1 MTASVFWDR
10 LAERYAT
17 QPIKD
22 PSAYEKTL
30 ERTRSYLKD
39 TDRVLEV
46 GCGTGTTAL
55 LLADAAGEVI
65 ATDYS
70 DGMISIAERK
80 RQEQGIR
87 NVDFRTAPA
96 ANDYLIG
103 DDFDAVLAFNLL
115 HLVDNL
121 EETLSKLN
129 STLKSGGFLISKTVC
144 LKGGNPLFRF
154 LIPVLRMIG
163 KAPFVAFLAPRE
175 LEELM
180 QRHGFRIVETGSYP
194 SQRNH
199 FVVAQ
204 KL

>member
-10 LAERYAT
+10 LAERYAA

-22 PSAYEKTL
+22 QSAYEKTL
-30 ERTRSYLKD
+30 ARTRSYLKD

-55 LLADAAGEVI
+55 LLADAVGQVI
-65 ATDYS
+65 ASDYS
-70 DGMISIAERK
+70 DCMISIAEHK

-96 ANDYLIG
+96 ADDHLIG
-103 DDFDAVLAFNLL
+103 DDFDAVLAFNLF
-115 HLVDNL
+115 HLVDDL
-121 EETLSKLN
+121 DEALSKLN
-129 STLKSGGFLISKTVC
+129 RTLKPGGFLISKTVC
-144 LKGGNPLFRF
+144 LKGGNPLIRF
-154 LIPVLRMIG
+154 LVPVLRMIG
-163 KAPFVAFLAPRE
+163 KAPFVAFLAPSE

-180 QRHGFRIVETGSYP
+180 RCHGFRIVETGSYP
-194 SQRNH
+194 TRRNH